1 MNTNEKIIKKYQE
14 LNELNKQLLNVQHQI
29 NLQLKEKILQ
39 LEIVIDSLIN
49 NKNHE
54 SSLSS

>member
-14 LNELNKQLLNVQHQI
+14 LNELNKELLNVQHQI